1 MKTGV
6 TAFRLS
12 MGKALVPFMF
22 VYAPSML
29 FINFTWTEFTIAM
42 VSGVLG
48 VISLSAAY
56 IGHFRSEISF
66 LGKSMLTIGG
76 LLLVS
81 NDIKVIIVGAVL
93 VLSVLIPKF
102 LKEESVPLPTAVEG

>member
-1 MKTGV
+1 
-6 TAFRLS
+6 

-29 FINFTWTEFTIAM
+29 FINFTWGEFTLAM

-48 VISLSAAY
+48 VIALSVAY
-56 IGHFRSEISF
+56 IGYFRSEIGF
-66 LGKSMLTIGG
+66 WGKTMLTIGG

-81 NDIKVIIVGAVL
+81 SQVPVIAVGSVL
-93 VLSVLIPKF
+93 VLGVLIPAF
-102 LKEESVPLPTAVEG
+102 LNGTSEAPVQEDVCFAEAE